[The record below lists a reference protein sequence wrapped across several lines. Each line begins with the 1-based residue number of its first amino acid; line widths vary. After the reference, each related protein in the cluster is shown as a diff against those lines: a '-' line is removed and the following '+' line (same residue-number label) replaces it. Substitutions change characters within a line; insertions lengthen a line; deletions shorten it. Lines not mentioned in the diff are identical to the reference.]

1 MCSHR
6 FACVCAGILLAFG
19 APCRCEAETS
29 VKVTVEETH
38 TLWKDGL
45 FVLDVR
51 TAAEFEGGHIPKAV
65 NIPVAELRT
74 RIGEIAHVK
83 PDGILVY
90 CASGSR
96 SRSAAV
102 ILVDEGFSGVRD
114 MSAGFAAWKSAGYEV
129 AIGSEGEGEEEEE
142 TRTSCF
148 RGNVLTRGGK
158 GQALLDI
165 SPLVCVTVILFAIP
179 AIRRQLAA

>member
-1 MCSHR
+1 MNSLCPLQ
-6 FACVCAGILLAFG
+6 FAFVCAGILLALG
-19 APCRCEAETS
+19 AAGRCEAEAS
-29 VKVTVEETH
+29 VKVTVEEAH

-51 TAAEFEGGHIPKAV
+51 TVAEFEGGHIPKAV
-65 NIPVAELRT
+65 NIPVAELRA

-114 MSAGFAAWKSAGYEV
+114 MSAGFGAWKKAGYEV
-129 AIGSEGEGEEEEE
+129 AMVSGVDNENEDGAISRPG
-142 TRTSCF
+142 CF
-148 RGNVLTRGGK
+148 GGN
-158 GQALLDI
+158 
-165 SPLVCVTVILFAIP
+165 
-179 AIRRQLAA
+179 